1 MYLGLGL
8 AERYSHSLEF
18 PRERTLLLADF
29 GRCSTG
35 NIVMIRGDD
44 MKSFIDRVLEIIKNK
59 PAIVTTLIAIVITM
73 LYQFNISLRVFY
85 VNGYTGGMQS
95 IRSPAGNCDYSPF
108 IVLGAAALV
117 FVSDENGTLH
127 ISRLG
132 ALFCAGFV
140 MMPVWDG
147 LLQLFLLQLVG
158 LAARG

>member
-8 AERYSHSLEF
+8 AERYSHSSEF
-18 PRERTLLLADF
+18 LRERPLLLADF

-44 MKSFIDRVLEIIKNK
+44 MESFIDRVLGIIKKQASYCYNANCDRYHYAV
-59 PAIVTTLIAIVITM
+59 PVQYL
-73 LYQFNISLRVFY
+73 LRVFY